1 MSQTAVRVAAL
12 LFSLLLAG
20 QGFFARPLWLS
31 WVVFLAA
38 YVLVVGA
45 VAAACAWRAQLRRA
59 ASFSVASVVSVPQA
73 ELAIDCGASFVL
85 VCGGE
90 PCRDLLG
97 ARLGARLARCGGRVA
112 FFSSGHFKR
121 AADFLPSP
129 NPHAPRFGDA
139 GVSEADLVVLQKV
152 MVLDREALD
161 TLSNFTTFLRATRP
175 SLLGRP
181 SCAPP
186 VDVVVVTSEYHV
198 PRVRAL
204 AWPMLGAQGL
214 SFLICPCPG
223 DNESEARWRLWR
235 DTLRA
240 GLWLALGFEGGALAA
255 LRHRDRRLEREALR
269 CQKDKDAK
277 AA

>member
-1 MSQTAVRVAAL
+1 M
-12 LFSLLLAG
+12 
-20 QGFFARPLWLS
+20 
-31 WVVFLAA
+31 
-38 YVLVVGA
+38 
-45 VAAACAWRAQLRRA
+45 
-59 ASFSVASVVSVPQA
+59 A
-73 ELAIDCGASFVL
+73 ELGRFPGRLRACRG
-85 VCGGE
+85 CRGG
-90 PCRDLLG
+90 G
-97 ARLGARLARCGGRVA
+97 VRLARTTAPGRLLQRGVGGLCAAGRA
-112 FFSSGHFKR
+112 GHR
-121 AADFLPSP
+121 LWCQLC
-129 NPHAPRFGDA
+129 A
-139 GVSEADLVVLQKV
+139 GVRGRAVPRSLGRTPRRAPCQVPVTPKADLAVLQQV